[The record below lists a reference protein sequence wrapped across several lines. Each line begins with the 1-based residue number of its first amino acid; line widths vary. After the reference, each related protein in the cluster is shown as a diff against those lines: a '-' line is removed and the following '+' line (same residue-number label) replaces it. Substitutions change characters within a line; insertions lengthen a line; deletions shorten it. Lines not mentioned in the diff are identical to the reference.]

1 MTGGPTG
8 GNFRGTF
15 KSRRDS
21 VYALTQAVPHTSQ
34 LLTFDPELYSQKG
47 NKVFL
52 DICRPK
58 SADGIPNPQIS
69 PSST

>member
-1 MTGGPTG
+1 MKYIYFNRSKWATWEVG
-8 GNFRGTF
+8 RWE
-15 KSRRDS
+15 
-21 VYALTQAVPHTSQ
+21 